1 MGPIKFVC
9 YKTELVTTT
18 SVTTEFES
26 SHRKSLKNAMVMII
40 PARINTQV
48 LTTNKPET
56 REAISRARLRVFG
69 AQYYKLE
76 GPYLGA

>member
-1 MGPIKFVC
+1 
-9 YKTELVTTT
+9 
-18 SVTTEFES
+18 
-26 SHRKSLKNAMVMII
+26 MII
-40 PARINTQV
+40 PARINTKV

-56 REAISRARLRVFG
+56 REAISRARLPVFG